1 MPEMGEGQASV
12 AAGTERGGDGAQKRA
27 LASAYPAV
35 DKVFADACAR
45 YQIPGVAYGVVFDGE
60 LSHAGGC
67 GVRENE
73 SRSPVLTDTIFRIA
87 SMTKSVTATCLLML
101 RDDGLLA
108 LDDPVAKYVPQLRNL
123 PLPTR
128 DSVAPTVRQFLTM
141 SVGFVEDD
149 PWADRH
155 LSMTE
160 SEFDDLLERG
170 IPFDWPSGLVFEYSN
185 LGYGVLGRIVREVTG
200 TSVMELA
207 SNRLFEPLGMSD
219 TLWETSQVAPERVAR
234 GYRLEGDT
242 WVEEPP
248 LANGAFAPMGGL
260 WTTVEDF
267 AQYVNLHLSA
277 WPARDDPDPGPL
289 RRSSLREMQQPV
301 RFCPAPDAKAPWLP
315 MAGYGFGLIAGE
327 SARDG
332 RVVCHSGGLPGFG
345 SHVQWLPDYGLG
357 VFAFAN
363 LTYSPMRVVV
373 GEAIDALAASD
384 ALVPRSIQPSAPLA
398 TAWQA
403 VRRLYEGW
411 DEGVARDLAADNLF
425 LDVPAER
432 RREEFQRLRTQHGA
446 CLDVLQASASG
457 AMRGTWRLKCE
468 RGAIDVTLWLA
479 PTMPPAVQVL
489 RLVSV
494 PEMNPSGDS

>member
-1 MPEMGEGQASV
+1 
-12 AAGTERGGDGAQKRA
+12 

-35 DKVFADACAR
+35 DRVFADACAHYR
-45 YQIPGVAYGVVFDGE
+45 IPGLAYGVVFDGE

-67 GVRENE
+67 GV
-73 SRSPVLTDTIFRIA
+73 SDSATGVPVLTDTIFRIA
-87 SMTKSVTATCLLML
+87 SMTKSITATCVLML

-108 LDDPVAKYVPQLRNL
+108 LDDPVAKHVPQLQNL
-123 PLPTR
+123 ALPTR
-128 DSVAPTVRQFLTM
+128 DSVAPTVRQLLTM

-160 SEFDDLLERG
+160 SEFDALLGRG

-185 LGYGVLGRIVREVTG
+185 LGYGVLGRVVREVAG
-200 TSVMELA
+200 TSVMEMA
-207 SNRLFEPLGMSD
+207 SNRLFAPLGMSD
-219 TLWETSQVAPERVAR
+219 TLWEISDVAPDRVAR
-234 GYRLEGDT
+234 GYRLEGEA

-260 WTTVEDF
+260 WTTIEDF
-267 AQYVNLHLSA
+267 AQYVNLQLSA

-301 RFCPAPDAKAPWLP
+301 RFCPAPGAKSPWLP

-327 SARDG
+327 SSRDG

-373 GEAIDALAASD
+373 GEAIDSLVAAGALA
-384 ALVPRSIQPSAPLA
+384 PRTIQPGAPLA
-398 TAWQA
+398 AAFKA
-403 VRRLYEGW
+403 VRNLYDNW
-411 DEGVARDLAADNLF
+411 DEGVVSELAADNLF

-432 RREEFQRLRTQHGA
+432 RRDEFQRLRSEHGA
-446 CLDVLQASASG
+446 CRDVLQSSASG
-457 AMRGTWRLKCE
+457 AMRGTWRLECE
-468 RGAIDVTLWLA
+468 RGAIDVTIWLA
-479 PTMPPAVQVL
+479 PTAPPAVQVL

-494 PEMNPSGDS
+494 PDEDSAGDA

>member
-1 MPEMGEGQASV
+1 MSGVGEEQLSAAASS
-12 AAGTERGGDGAQKRA
+12 ERRDGPQPGA
-27 LASAYPAV
+27 LASAYPAF
-35 DKVFADACAR
+35 DQVFADACAR
-45 YQIPGVAYGVVFDGE
+45 YRIPGVAYGVVFDGE

-67 GVRENE
+67 GVRQ
-73 SRSPVLTDTIFRIA
+73 SDSGAPVLIDTIFRIA
-87 SMTKSVTATCLLML
+87 SMTKSITATCLLML

-123 PLPTR
+123 ALPTR
-128 DSVAPTVRQFLTM
+128 DSVAPTVRQLLTM

-160 SEFDDLLERG
+160 AEFDALLERG

-185 LGYGVLGRIVREVTG
+185 LGYGVLGRVVREVAG

-207 SNRLFEPLGMSD
+207 SNRLFAPLGMSD
-219 TLWETSQVAPERVAR
+219 TLWETSEVAPDRVAR
-234 GYRLEGDT
+234 GYRLEGET

-248 LANGAFAPMGGL
+248 LSNGAFAPMGGL
-260 WTTVEDF
+260 WTTIEDF
-267 AQYVNLHLSA
+267 AQYVNLQLSA

-373 GEAIDALAASD
+373 GEAIDALVATGVLA
-384 ALVPRSIQPSAPLA
+384 PRTIQPGAPLA
-398 TAWQA
+398 NAFKA
-403 VRRLYEGW
+403 VRRLYDSW
-411 DEGVARDLAADNLF
+411 DESVANQLAADNLF
-425 LDVPAER
+425 LDVPAQR
-432 RREEFQRLRTQHGA
+432 RRDEFQRLRSEHGA
-446 CLDVLQASASG
+446 CLDVLQSSASG

-468 RGAIDVTLWLA
+468 RGAIDATIWLA
-479 PTMPPAVQVL
+479 PTIPPGVQVL

-494 PEMNPSGDS
+494 ADEDSAGDA

>member
-1 MPEMGEGQASV
+1 MSGLGEEQPSV
-12 AAGTERGGDGAQKRA
+12 AAGGEGRNGPQPGA

-35 DKVFADACAR
+35 DQVFADACAR
-45 YQIPGVAYGVVFDGE
+45 HRIPGVAYGVVSDGE

-67 GVRENE
+67 GVRD
-73 SRSPVLTDTIFRIA
+73 STSGAAVLADTIFRIA
-87 SMTKSVTATCLLML
+87 SMTKSITATCLLML

-123 PLPTR
+123 VLPTR
-128 DSVAPTVRQFLTM
+128 DSVAPTVRQLLTM

-160 SEFDDLLERG
+160 SEFDALLERG

-185 LGYGVLGRIVREVTG
+185 LGYGVLGRVVREVAG
-200 TSVMELA
+200 TSVMEMA
-207 SNRLFEPLGMSD
+207 SNRLFAPLGMSD
-219 TLWETSQVAPERVAR
+219 TLWETADVAPDRVAR
-234 GYRLEGDT
+234 GYRLEGEA

-248 LANGAFAPMGGL
+248 LSNGAFAPMGGL

-267 AQYVNLHLSA
+267 AQYVNLQLSA

-301 RFCPAPDAKAPWLP
+301 RFCPAPDAKSPWLP

-363 LTYSPMRVVV
+363 LTYSPMRIVV
-373 GEAIDALAASD
+373 GQAIDALVAANP
-384 ALVPRSIQPSAPLA
+384 LVPRTIQPSAPLA
-398 TAWQA
+398 AAFTA
-403 VRRLYEGW
+403 VRNLYDGW
-411 DEGVARDLAADNLF
+411 DEGVLSELAADNLF
-425 LDVPAER
+425 LDVPPER
-432 RREEFQRLRTQHGA
+432 RRDEFQRLRAEHGA

-457 AMRGTWRLKCE
+457 AMRGTWRLKCQ
-468 RGAIDVTLWLA
+468 RGAIDVTIWLA
-479 PTMPPAVQVL
+479 PSVPAGVQVL
-489 RLVSV
+489 RLVPV
-494 PEMNPSGDS
+494 PDQDPAVDA

>member
-1 MPEMGEGQASV
+1 MSGVGEAQASD
-12 AAGTERGGDGAQKRA
+12 AAGSERRVQAPASA

-35 DKVFADACAR
+35 DQVFADACAR
-45 YQIPGVAYGVVFDGE
+45 YRIPGVGYGVVFDGE
-60 LSHAGGC
+60 LCHSGGC
-67 GVRENE
+67 GVRGVA
-73 SRSPVLTDTIFRIA
+73 SGAPVLTDTIFRIA
-87 SMTKSVTATCLLML
+87 SMTKSITAACLLML

-108 LDDPVAKYVPQLRNL
+108 LDDPVAKYVPQLQNL
-123 PLPTR
+123 ALPTR
-128 DSVAPTVRQFLTM
+128 DSVAPTVRQLLTM

-155 LSMTE
+155 LAMTE
-160 SEFDDLLERG
+160 AEFDALLEHG

-185 LGYGVLGRIVREVTG
+185 LGYGILGRVVRQVAG

-207 SNRLFEPLGMSD
+207 SNRLFAPLGMSD
-219 TLWETSQVAPERVAR
+219 TLWEISEAAPDRVAR
-234 GYRLEGDT
+234 GYRLEGEA

-248 LANGAFAPMGGL
+248 LSNGAFAPMGGL

-267 AQYVNLHLSA
+267 AQYVNLQLSA

-301 RFCPAPDAKAPWLP
+301 RFGAAPDAKAPWLA

-327 SARDG
+327 TARDG

-373 GEAIDALAASD
+373 GEAIDALVATGR
-384 ALVPRSIQPSAPLA
+384 PRPTNHPAQRPAG
-398 TAWQA
+398 
-403 VRRLYEGW
+403 RRLQG
-411 DEGVARDLAADNLF
+411 GTPPLPGLGRRPCQRTCGRQPIPGCAGRASARR
-425 LDVPAER
+425 VPAAAFGAR
-432 RREEFQRLRTQHGA
+432 RL
-446 CLDVLQASASG
+446 
-457 AMRGTWRLKCE
+457 
-468 RGAIDVTLWLA
+468 
-479 PTMPPAVQVL
+479 P
-489 RLVSV
+489 
-494 PEMNPSGDS
+494 

>member
-1 MPEMGEGQASV
+1 MPEVGDGQPSV
-12 AAGTERGGDGAQKRA
+12 AAGSGGGEGPQKGA

-35 DKVFADACAR
+35 DQVFADACVR
-45 YQIPGVAYGVVFDGE
+45 HRIPGVAYGVVFDGE

-67 GVRENE
+67 GVRD
-73 SRSPVLTDTIFRIA
+73 SGTGAPVLTDTIFRIA

-108 LDDPVAKYVPQLRNL
+108 LDDPVAKYVPQLLKLN
-123 PLPTR
+123 LPTR
-128 DSVAPTVRQFLTM
+128 DSVAPTVRQLLTM

-155 LSMTE
+155 LSMSE
-160 SEFDDLLERG
+160 AEFDTLLERG

-185 LGYGVLGRIVREVTG
+185 LGYGVVGRVVREVAG
-200 TSVMELA
+200 SSLMELA

-219 TLWETSQVAPERVAR
+219 TVWETTQVASDRVAR
-234 GYRLEGDT
+234 GYRLEGEA

-248 LANGAFAPMGGL
+248 LPSGAFAPMGGL
-260 WTTVEDF
+260 WTTIEDF
-267 AQYVNLHLSA
+267 AQYVNLQLSA

-301 RFCPAPDAKAPWLP
+301 RFCPAPDAKSPWLP

-363 LTYSPMRVVV
+363 LTYSPMRIVV
-373 GEAIDALAASD
+373 GEAIDALVASK
-384 ALVPRSIQPSAPLA
+384 ALVPRTIQPSAPLA
-398 TAWQA
+398 AAWQA
-403 VRRLYEGW
+403 VRRLYDSW
-411 DEGVARDLAADNLF
+411 DDRIASELAADNLF
-425 LDVPAER
+425 LDVPADR
-432 RREEFQRLRTQHGA
+432 RREEFQRLRAEHGA
-446 CLDVLQASASG
+446 CLDVQQSSASG
-457 AMRGTWRLKCE
+457 AMRGTWRLNCE
-468 RGAIDVTLWLA
+468 RGAIDLTIWLA
-479 PTMPPAVQVL
+479 PTSPPAVQVL
-489 RLVSV
+489 RVVSV
-494 PEMNPSGDS
+494 SAEETPGGS